1 MYCRNCGREIPTEAN
16 FCPDCGSSIA
26 EVRTQSGNYSATATI
41 ATGAFAIVASM
52 FLERTIALIGIPF
65 GIFAIISGIKL
76 LKTPL
81 LKKALLGMT
90 FGLLAV
96 IFGVIFIIQWG
107 VQIKALNELSA
118 KVEKNF
124 SLVLPEREPDYALL
138 YFDRYDDASFWAN
151 EYHFDLNDSE
161 YEALLDQNLGWHLYE
176 NNSVA
181 KHFSHFLGI
190 EKGDYTCID
199 NNQEGLL
206 VSDFEKREEFNYWAL
221 ILDHENR
228 ILIIY
233 EIWK

>member
-1 MYCRNCGREIPTEAN
+1 M
-16 FCPDCGSSIA
+16 
-26 EVRTQSGNYSATATI
+26 
-41 ATGAFAIVASM
+41 
-52 FLERTIALIGIPF
+52 
-65 GIFAIISGIKL
+65 
-76 LKTPL
+76 
-81 LKKALLGMT
+81 
-90 FGLLAV
+90 
-96 IFGVIFIIQWG
+96 
-107 VQIKALNELSA
+107 
-118 KVEKNF
+118 
-124 SLVLPEREPDYALL
+124 
-138 YFDRYDDASFWAN
+138 
-151 EYHFDLNDSE
+151 NDSE